1 MNTVQQAFGSNLA
14 QELIQSY
21 DGSNLVADSQQDL
34 VGERYLA
41 EQIRLIQE
49 QQRTTSVL
57 DKWGHLLYEGEKDYV
72 SASKSQI
79 PPLNLEEQN
88 YTSSVTLERKHNQDQ
103 ADYLHQL
110 QKIQEQQKQQFFR
123 QQQLQEQIDQ
133 QQLRHSQSQNLVH
146 SNSYQRAASA
156 ASTMPTGYVHSQSG
170 LNGRT
175 LSDIKLS
182 QLKANQLATAQYR
195 AQYEAQMESMTKAEA
210 IAHAYAQ
217 AQAEIASQN
226 EAFQSEAYAQIQQ
239 EQEQQEFEEEE
250 QQEQENFRISYSRQ
264 SVEQARSS
272 QIGNKLKKSFSGQQQ
287 QATASTK
294 LSSSNLK
301 SITIDAYNSPQFRE
315 MLEQLTKPLTIAPEQ
330 VNYPPEWPSQD
341 KISTSQ
347 KIWNLKLI
355 FDLFIIL
362 DLLAEP
368 IYIPAPNPIVI
379 PAPNILHLQNY
390 NEPNLRKNNFNES
403 N

>member
-57 DKWGHLLYEGEKDYV
+57 DKWGHLLYEGEKDYI
-72 SASKSQI
+72 SASKSEI
-79 PPLNLEEQN
+79 PPLNLDEQN
-88 YTSSVTLERKHNQDQ
+88 YTSSVTLERHQNQDQ
-103 ADYLHQL
+103 SDYLLQL
-110 QKIQEQQKQQFFR
+110 QQIQEQQRQQLFR
-123 QQQLQEQIDQ
+123 QQQLQEHIEQ

-156 ASTMPTGYVHSQSG
+156 ASTLPTGYIHSQSG

-182 QLKANQLATAQYR
+182 QSKANQLATAQYR
-195 AQYEAQMESMTKAEA
+195 AQYEAQMEAMTKAEV
-210 IAHAYAQ
+210 IAQAYAQ
-217 AQAEIASQN
+217 AQSEIANQN
-226 EAFQSEAYAQIQQ
+226 EAIQSETYAQIQQ
-239 EQEQQEFEEEE
+239 EQEQEQQEYEEE
-250 QQEQENFRISYSRQ
+250 QQEQENLRMSYSRQ
-264 SVEQARSS
+264 SVEQAHNS
-272 QIGNKLKKSFSGQQQ
+272 QIGNKLKKSLSGQQQ

-294 LSSSNLK
+294 FSNSNLK

-341 KISTSQ
+341 KISKLSKIQ
-347 KIWNLKLI
+347 KKLI
-355 FDLFIIL
+355 
-362 DLLAEP
+362 
-368 IYIPAPNPIVI
+368 
-379 PAPNILHLQNY
+379 
-390 NEPNLRKNNFNES
+390 
-403 N
+403 